1 MERVIL
7 HSDANG
13 FYASVECLRHPE
25 LRDKPMVVGGDIQ
38 ARHGIVLAKNPL
50 AKQWG
55 IRTGQ
60 VLWQAR
66 QSCPGLVI
74 QPPDYPQYLRFSR
87 LLQNIYLTYT
97 DRVEPF
103 GLDECW
109 LDVTGCNGEAL
120 AQEIRQR
127 VKAELGITVS
137 IGVSFNKIFAKLG
150 SDYKKPD
157 AVTLITRENFQNLV
171 WPLPAGDLLYVGPAT
186 RRKLEGLC
194 ITTIGQLAC
203 APPDALRARLGKMGE
218 VLYCFANGYDSAPV
232 ARYTD
237 QPPVKS
243 VGNSATTVRDL
254 KDDED
259 VKQVLAVLCDSV
271 GRRLREQGL
280 RGRGISV
287 SVRDCRLSSASF
299 QCTLEQA
306 TDLTAEITGRAF
318 QLFRAHYH
326 WHSPGVLPL
335 RSIGVHVFDLSCGE
349 QAVQLDCLGKAARQE
364 REKRLEAATDQ
375 LKRRFGSACV
385 RPASLLIDPRLT
397 GFDPKAEHVIHPVG
411 YF

>member
-25 LRDKPMVVGGDIQ
+25 LRDKPMVVGGDVQ

-87 LLQNIYLTYT
+87 LLQNIYLTYA

-157 AVTLITRENFQNLV
+157 AVTIITRENFQEY
-171 WPLPAGDLLYVGPAT
+171 WS
-186 RRKLEGLC
+186 GLC
-194 ITTIGQLAC
+194 RQVTCFMSGRPRGASSKGCVLQPSANWPARHRMPC
-203 APPDALRARLGKMGE
+203 APAWEKWERFFIALPM
-218 VLYCFANGYDSAPV
+218 
-232 ARYTD
+232 
-237 QPPVKS
+237 
-243 VGNSATTVRDL
+243 ATTARPSRVIP
-254 KDDED
+254 
-259 VKQVLAVLCDSV
+259 
-271 GRRLREQGL
+271 
-280 RGRGISV
+280 IS
-287 SVRDCRLSSASF
+287 RPSSRWA
-299 QCTLEQA
+299 
-306 TDLTAEITGRAF
+306 I
-318 QLFRAHYH
+318 
-326 WHSPGVLPL
+326 
-335 RSIGVHVFDLSCGE
+335 
-349 QAVQLDCLGKAARQE
+349 
-364 REKRLEAATDQ
+364 
-375 LKRRFGSACV
+375 
-385 RPASLLIDPRLT
+385 RPPRC
-397 GFDPKAEHVIHPVG
+397 AI
-411 YF
+411 

>member
-25 LRDKPMVVGGDIQ
+25 LRQKPMVVGGDVQ
-38 ARHGIVLAKNPL
+38 ARHGIVLAKNQL

-66 QSCPGLVI
+66 QNCPGLII
-74 QPPDYPQYLRFSR
+74 QPPDYHQYLRFSR
-87 LLQNIYLTYT
+87 RLQEIYLAYT

-109 LDVTGCNGEAL
+109 LDVTGCDGESL

-157 AVTLITRENFQNLV
+157 AVTVISRENFREIV

-194 ITTIGQLAC
+194 IATIGQLAS
-203 APPDALRARLGKMGE
+203 APPETLRARLGKMGE

-254 KDDED
+254 KNDED
-259 VKQVLAVLCDSV
+259 VGCVLAVLCDSV

-280 RGRGISV
+280 RGRGV
-287 SVRDCRLSSASF
+287 SVGVRNCRLSSASF
-299 QCTLEQA
+299 QCTLPRA
-306 TDLTAEITGRAF
+306 TDLTTEIAGQAMK
-318 QLFRAHYH
+318 LFRAHYD
-326 WHSPGVLPL
+326 WKRPGVLPL

-349 QAVQLDCLGKAARQE
+349 ETVQLDCFGEAGRRE
-364 REKRLEAATDQ
+364 REKRLEETTDR
-375 LKRRFGSACV
+375 LKRRFGAACV
-385 RPASLLIDPRLT
+385 RPASLLVDPRLT
-397 GFDPKAEHVIHPVG
+397 AFDPKSEHIIHPVG